1 MVVPAGYGDGH
12 VEQILVN
19 LLDEGYR
26 GFLSL
31 EPHLADFTGFD
42 ALEQNGEK
50 KEKMSG
56 EEAYTT
62 AYLALKKI
70 LDKIL

>member
-1 MVVPAGYGDGH
+1 M
-12 VEQILVN
+12 L
-19 LLDEGYR
+19 
-26 GFLSL
+26 F
-31 EPHLADFTGFD
+31 
-42 ALEQNGEK
+42 EQNGEK